1 VKLSLK
7 ISPPFISQK
16 HGKENRLNWGTILF
30 VVLKETDKHRRGFG
44 GKEEEA
50 QC

>member
-1 VKLSLK
+1 MAKK
-7 ISPPFISQK
+7 Y
-16 HGKENRLNWGTILF
+16 RLNWGAILF

-50 QC
+50 RC